1 MPDYLHHRRGEDA
14 ESFFCRFTFGQFF
27 ALLVLEVFTLFFVF
41 YLGARYG
48 RGLLGLDQAPAA
60 VTMEEAAAAVAAQE
74 GTAEGG
80 KVPTTADPEVVK
92 MADQLIAKAETPEL
106 KDRIKKM
113 IEQAQGGAATVAR
126 PAEVVPPSD
135 AGTTASPKVITI
147 GNAERPPA
155 DTTATAPESLP
166 AANVPQQR
174 SGTAVPPT
182 EAGEDIPDVFKKP
195 PSRADAEAAA
205 KSDAATTVEAKK
217 PGGSDAGVIRVKSG
231 ESGRY
236 SVQIGSYPQLDEATR
251 IVERWK
257 GKGYPAYLMIA
268 DIPDRGRWYRVR
280 IGGFGTREDAAKYLG
295 EFSSKE
301 GVEALVVVNEQ

>member
-48 RGLLGLDQAPAA
+48 RGLLGLDQAQTA
-60 VTMEEAAAAVAAQE
+60 VTMEEGAAAVASQE
-74 GTAEGG
+74 GASGEQ

-126 PAEVVPPSD
+126 PSEVAPPAD
-135 AGTTASPKVITI
+135 AGAAAGQKVITI

-155 DTTATAPESLP
+155 DTAVAAPEQPL
-166 AANVPQQR
+166 AANAPQQR

-182 EAGEDIPDVFKKP
+182 EAEDIPDVFRKQQP
-195 PSRADAEAAA
+195 RADSETQAR
-205 KSDAATTVEAKK
+205 SDAATTAEAKK
-217 PGGSDAGVIRVKSG
+217 PGASDAGVIRVKSA

-280 IGGFGTREDAAKYLG
+280 IGGFGTREDAAKYLN

-301 GVEALVVVNEQ
+301 GVEALVVLNEQ